1 LLRLKAGEEQGSQ
14 TKTQERV
21 RVRVRVR
28 VGKAFQAD
36 GTAWVKHLGKRKQPS
51 SASDVSCRLQ
61 VVRL

>member
-14 TKTQERV
+14 TKTQE